1 MAQLDV
7 YRLADGGLVLDC
19 QNSSLD
25 DIGTRFVVPLVP
37 AEFAPPHNA
46 KLNPSFDV
54 DGEQVTMV
62 TQFATSIRVKELRR
76 VVANLT
82 GKRDDI
88 VAAIDTLIAA
98 G

>member
-19 QNSSLD
+19 QNARFD

-37 AEFAPPHNA
+37 GEFAPPHKA
-46 KLNPSFDV
+46 GLNPIFDI
-54 DGEQVTMV
+54 DGERVTMI
-62 TQFATSIRVKELRR
+62 TQFATSIRTQELRR
-76 VVANLT
+76 HVGTLANHRDAVVAAL
-82 GKRDDI
+82 
-88 VAAIDTLIAA
+88 DTLIAI